1 MDSYTVLLISAFFFI
16 MGAAIIG
23 LAWYFQLI
31 MKRKPGKSK
40 NNTSTDP
47 NLSEIA
53 RLLRNIQTQELV
65 VRMEGK
71 NYKAAH
77 ELTLTQHRR
86 LSLASIVLAKWV
98 NPTTLEPELM
108 EVSPAELNAQPPEPL
123 VVEYL
128 SAPVDVLPA
137 EPRSVYTP
145 PFEANAPQEV
155 KPISTKLPDVVGN
168 LLNPTAKSEPE
179 IMSIASQIND
189 VLQNQLVGTPL
200 ESRGIS
206 VNEGHDRG
214 VMVTLDG
221 KQYEGVMDVP
231 DEDVRRAIRAAVL
244 EWETTK

>member
-1 MDSYTVLLISAFFFI
+1 MDSFTVLLISTFFFI

-23 LAWYFQLI
+23 LAWYFQLVTR
-31 MKRKPGKSK
+31 RKPGKSK
-40 NNTSTDP
+40 HNTPTDP

-53 RLLRNIQTQELV
+53 RLIRNTQTQELL

-71 NYKAAH
+71 TYKAAH

-86 LSLASIVLAKWV
+86 LSLASNVLFTWL
-98 NPTTLEPELM
+98 NPTKLAPELM
-108 EVSPAELNAQPPEPL
+108 EVSQKGQTAQPPDL
-123 VVEYL
+123 VTEEYL
-128 SAPVDVLPA
+128 SAPVAAISA
-137 EPRSVYTP
+137 EPYTDFTP
-145 PFEANAPQEV
+145 PFASETVKEV
-155 KPISTKLPDVVGN
+155 KPVSTQLPDVVEN
-168 LLNPTAKSEPE
+168 FLVPTPKTEPE
-179 IMSIASQIND
+179 IKSIASQIND

-231 DEDVRRAIRAAVL
+231 DEDVRRAIRTAVV
-244 EWETTK
+244 EWETMK

>member
-1 MDSYTVLLISAFFFI
+1 MDSFTILLISSFFFI

-23 LAWYFQLI
+23 LAWYFQLVT
-31 MKRKPGKSK
+31 KRKPGKSK
-40 NNTSTDP
+40 NNASTDP

-53 RLLRNIQTQELV
+53 RLMRNTHTQELL
-65 VRMEGK
+65 VRMDGK
-71 NYKAAH
+71 TVKAAY

-86 LSLASIVLAKWV
+86 LSLASNVLVRWL

-108 EVSPAELNAQPPEPL
+108 EVSPKEQTTQPPEPL
-123 VVEYL
+123 MVEFL
-128 SAPVDVLPA
+128 SAPAAVNPA
-137 EPRSVYTP
+137 EPRTVYIP
-145 PFEANAPQEV
+145 PFAAETLKEV
-155 KPISTKLPDVVGN
+155 KPVSTQLPDVVGN
-168 LLNPTAKSEPE
+168 LLNPTPKSEPE
-179 IMSIASQIND
+179 INSIASQINE

-231 DEDVRRAIRAAVL
+231 DEDVRRAIRSAVV
-244 EWETTK
+244 EWETMK